1 MTRALTLAVALS
13 VAFAQE
19 SELPVFRTET
29 ALVTVGFHVIQKNRY
44 VQTLRPGDIEIL
56 ENGTPQKIAFFEGGD
71 YAPRRVPVDMILLF
85 DVSGSVTQAGLLDAV
100 VFKRDLLDG
109 LPIVSL
115 GVYAF
120 DSRLWRLT
128 RLTRDL
134 GQLKFAFDLVEHPE
148 RRRKSGVRSVP
159 LKPPP
164 GRKGGRPGTNLYEAV
179 IETAR
184 DLAQGQPNHSRMMVV
199 FSDGFGTTDARPE
212 DALKVLNP
220 LGITVHPVIL
230 GHQPLVERIKE
241 AVRAVNASGGKNPGA
256 RDRLSRLEMQEQEV
270 QDFAS
275 LGERTGGRAFDP
287 MIFNDSTVKQIIQG
301 LVGYVQTEYVAG
313 YTPQSTGGKRS
324 YKVQVRL
331 KNKSL
336 GKLSG
341 GFRTVI
347 H

>member
-1 MTRALTLAVALS
+1 MTRALVLAAAVSA
-13 VAFAQE
+13 AFAQE

-29 ALVTVGFHVIQKNRY
+29 ALVTVGFHVTQKNRY
-44 VQTLRPGDIEIL
+44 VQTLRPEDIEIL
-56 ENGTPQKIAFFEGGD
+56 DNGVPQKIAFFEGGD

-85 DVSGSVTQAGLLDAV
+85 DVSGSVTQEGLLDAV

-109 LPIVSL
+109 LPFVSL

-120 DSRLWRLT
+120 DSRLWRLAQ
-128 RLTRDL
+128 LTRDL

-148 RRRKSGVRSVP
+148 RRRKAGVRSAP

-164 GRKGGRPGTNLYEAV
+164 GRKGGRSGTNLYEAV
-179 IETAR
+179 IETAN
-184 DLAQGQPNHSRMMVV
+184 DLAHGPANHTRMMVV

-212 DALKVLNP
+212 DALKVVNP
-220 LGITVHPVIL
+220 LGVTVHPVIL
-230 GHQPLVERIKE
+230 GHEKLVERIKE
-241 AVRAVNASGGKNPGA
+241 AARAVNAQGGRNPSA
-256 RDRLSRLEMQEQEV
+256 RDRLSRLQMQEQEI

-287 MIFNDSTVKQIIQG
+287 MVFNDSTVKRIIQG
-301 LVGYVQTEYVAG
+301 LVGYVRTEYVVG
-313 YTPQSTGGKRS
+313 YTPQPAGGKRS
-324 YKVQVRL
+324 HKVQVRL

-341 GFRTVI
+341 GFRTVVY
-347 H
+347 